1 MWLTQ
6 EWDETP
12 LIPLTVVIDPFFLNP
27 EQHTI
32 FFLPS
37 PFFLYTCSYLL
48 LTLTLSVAVFR
59 KYLLL
64 YSLMI
69 IIPSFLIHSLCV
81 SLPISLFGFYSI
93 SGFRLSSKYALT
105 ISHCPLPNLSFLV
118 PSFFSLFLYSHS
130 GLRILASILS
140 IVPSSQ
146 RDHGDL

>member
-48 LTLTLSVAVFR
+48 LTLTLCVAVFR

-81 SLPISLFGFYSI
+81 SLPISLFCFYSI

-118 PSFFSLFLYSHS
+118 PSFFSLSLYLHS
-130 GLRILASILS
+130 GLRILTSISS